1 MGEAA
6 LGLWHWAETV
16 HRQPDP
22 WIWMSEERFRLER
35 DN

>member
-1 MGEAA
+1 M
-6 LGLWHWAETV
+6 GLWHWAETV
-16 HRQPDP
+16 HRQPIDP